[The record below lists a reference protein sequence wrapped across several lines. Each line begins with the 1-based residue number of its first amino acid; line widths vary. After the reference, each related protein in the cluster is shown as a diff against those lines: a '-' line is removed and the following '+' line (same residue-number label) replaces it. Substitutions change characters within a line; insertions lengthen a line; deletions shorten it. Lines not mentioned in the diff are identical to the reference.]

1 MNRVERASRSSSP
14 YDDRVADSNL
24 IEHALKLGAIAI
36 AARLYLGVYC
46 TVEESNLQPSD

>member
-1 MNRVERASRSSSP
+1 MNRVERASR

-36 AARLYLGVYC
+36 AARDLFAEDLPA
-46 TVEESNLQPSD
+46 TTLSSARS